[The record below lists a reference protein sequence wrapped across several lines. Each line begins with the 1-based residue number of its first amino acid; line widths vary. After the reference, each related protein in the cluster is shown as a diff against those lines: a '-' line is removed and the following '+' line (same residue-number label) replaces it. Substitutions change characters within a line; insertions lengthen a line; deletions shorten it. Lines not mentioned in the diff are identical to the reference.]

1 MLLISFIKWVT
12 CFLSLKE
19 NFFRYVHHTSCV
31 WMKHGTLLGV
41 IYMSSVF
48 LKFYNKIIIIGKCA
62 FRQYIPSK
70 PARYGIKNWF
80 LVNTKSGYLCEVDV
94 YLGKADLE
102 SQRETSVGLN
112 VVKQLYNGL

>member
-1 MLLISFIKWVT
+1 
-12 CFLSLKE
+12 
-19 NFFRYVHHTSCV
+19 
-31 WMKHGTLLGV
+31 MKHGTLLGV